1 MKGWERAMRL
11 IGVWTAL
18 ILSIM
23 PASAT
28 QMSVSWSRL
37 VDQQAQTIE
46 DPFKALSVHELS
58 DLSTVVRLRKRLES
72 DEVAGEARLRLA
84 ERLRL
89 KESGLKE
96 AGINTDWLLSQRW
109 AIAEKRKTAVWA
121 VNEALDGPAVQLRG
135 YLLVAGSVSERK
147 VLPHL
152 VPEFGMCSH
161 TPPPPPNNLVRLK
174 LPANTE
180 YPEKPYAFVEIT
192 GTLHASPDSVL
203 ARVVDG
209 KLSMVSAWELRVE
222 NMELLAPDFSEN
234 PARNPRHWPVVPEP
248 QSASQAKRT

>member
-1 MKGWERAMRL
+1 MRI

-18 ILSIM
+18 ILSIVA
-23 PASAT
+23 ASAT

-37 VDQQAQTIE
+37 VDQQAQTFE
-46 DPFKALSVHELS
+46 DPFKALSVRELN

-72 DEVAGEARLRLA
+72 DEVSGEARLRLA

-96 AGINTDWLLSQRW
+96 AGIDTDWLLSQRW
-109 AIAEKRKTAVWA
+109 TIAKKRKTAAWA
-121 VNEALDGPAVQLRG
+121 VNEALDGQAVQLRG
-135 YLLVAGSVSERK
+135 YLLIAGSVSERK
-147 VLPHL
+147 VLSYL

-174 LPANTE
+174 SPANTE

-209 KLSMVSAWELRVE
+209 QLSMASAWELRVE
-222 NMELLAPDFSEN
+222 NVELLAPNSSEN
-234 PARNPRHWPVVPEP
+234 PAQNPRHWPVVPET
-248 QSASQAKRT
+248 QSATKAKRT